1 MKELGKLLKKWRT
14 ESKMNQRDA
23 ANRLHVDFTY
33 VSKIENGVLSP
44 SVELIEKMTFVYRRS
59 REECD
64 SAIMKKG
71 ELPTWIKPL
80 ILNNAYVFNNLKL
93 YNRIWESERSSPPK
107 EYA

>member
-23 ANRLHVDFTY
+23 AIRLHINFTY

-44 SVELIEKMTFVYRRS
+44 SIELIEKMSFVYGRS
-59 REECD
+59 QEDCD
-64 SAIMKKG
+64 SAILKKG

-80 ILNNAYVFNNLKL
+80 VINNAHVLHSLRL
-93 YNRIWESERSSPPK
+93 YNRIWKSERSSPPK